1 MAEGSALRLTLIGER
16 PEHVD
21 VHELVEI
28 YLAYRLAASPSLS
41 RSRVKGLRRTLG
53 QFAEVVGPTPLD
65 EGAVRRWLSSRASLA
80 PCTQYEEFCTVRA
93 LCNWLGKRRFITPIM
108 LSGPGWPRS
117 SRGRGRRAA
126 LERARSKE
134 EAFEEYLYGI
144 GLSRRSVGEYVH
156 ELVRARAWMV
166 AHGHD
171 LDSVAPTGVAAYVDT
186 RAPSW
191 STRKM
196 VRAALGHY
204 WAMTKRPE
212 APTAAVRVPPKP
224 RAHCRALD
232 EDYSATLAEAAR
244 QRGDDPGLA
253 VALMLY
259 AGLRRSE
266 VAQLRWECFDPSLE
280 WVTVRGKLE
289 VEATIPVHPRLR
301 QLLLAKGRGQGWLF
315 PGRFE
320 GRPSTSHRIY
330 HWVRLV
336 AEEAGVPDVAPHRL
350 RHVAIS
356 TVNDNTGDLRAAQ
369 DFARHADP
377 RVTAIYTRT
386 TKRRMLSAVASID
399 Y

>member
-1 MAEGSALRLTLIGER
+1 MAEGSVTRLALVGER
-16 PEHVD
+16 PELLD
-21 VHELVEI
+21 VEELVRI
-28 YLAYRLAASPSLS
+28 YLEYRLASSPSLS

-65 EGAVRRWLSSRASLA
+65 EAAVRRWLRSRAALTA
-80 PCTQYEEFCTVRA
+80 GTQYEEFCTVRA
-93 LCNWLGKRRFITPIM
+93 LCVWLGKRRFISPVM
-108 LSGPGWPRS
+108 LSGPDWPCSARA
-117 SRGRGRRAA
+117 RGRREA
-126 LERARSKE
+126 LERARSRE
-134 EAFEEYLYGI
+134 QVFEEYLYGV
-144 GLSRRSVGEYVH
+144 GLSRRSVEEYVH
-156 ELVRARAWMV
+156 EVVRARGWLAANGYDIDTV
-166 AHGHD
+166 T
-171 LDSVAPTGVAAYVDT
+171 PTGVVAYVDT

-196 VRAALGHY
+196 IRCAIGHY

-212 APTAAVRVPPKP
+212 PPTAAVRVPPKP
-224 RAHCRALD
+224 RGRCRALD
-232 EDYSATLAEAAR
+232 EDYSATLAQAAR
-244 QRGDDPGLA
+244 RRGDDPGLA

-266 VAQLRWECFDPSLE
+266 VAQLRWECFDPNME
-280 WVTVRGKLE
+280 WLTVRGKLE

-301 QLLLAKGRGQGWLF
+301 QLLLEKGRAQGWLF
-315 PGRFE
+315 PGRFV
-320 GRPSTSHRIY
+320 GRPSTSARMY
-330 HWVRLV
+330 HWVRRV
-336 AEEAGVPDVAPHRL
+336 ADDAGVPDVAPHRL

-386 TKRRMLSAVASID
+386 TQKRLRVAVEAID